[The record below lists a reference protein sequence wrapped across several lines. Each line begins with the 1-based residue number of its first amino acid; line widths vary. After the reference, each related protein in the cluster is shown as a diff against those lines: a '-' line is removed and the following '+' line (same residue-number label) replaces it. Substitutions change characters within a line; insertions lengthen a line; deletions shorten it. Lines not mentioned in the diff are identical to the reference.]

1 VLGTCPVCFL
11 KNTSLAKNETNQT
24 YIRPKTES
32 MAEDSSG
39 EIYGIIT
46 MVIPM
51 AISMGKKPTHGN
63 SHKPLRG

>member
-1 VLGTCPVCFL
+1 
-11 KNTSLAKNETNQT
+11 
-24 YIRPKTES
+24 